1 MAQRLR
7 INEASGSR
15 VFREFVTSM
24 DREELLAHLRRTQ
37 RFLVAIPS
45 TPFRRW
51 KIVDPPRVASVID
64 EATGMRIWPEVLAV
78 TPT

>member
-7 INEASGSR
+7 INDAHGSR

-51 KIVDPPRVASVID
+51 RIVDPPRVSSVVD
-64 EATGMRIWPEVLAV
+64 EATGVTIWPEGLTVK
-78 TPT
+78 PT